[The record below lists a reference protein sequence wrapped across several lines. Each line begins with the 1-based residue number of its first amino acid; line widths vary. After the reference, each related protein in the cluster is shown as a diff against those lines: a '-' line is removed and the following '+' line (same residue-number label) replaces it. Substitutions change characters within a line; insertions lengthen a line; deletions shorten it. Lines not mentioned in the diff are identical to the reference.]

1 MKNLIIF
8 SLLML
13 FLVSCTKD
21 PIIDDTPIQDTP
33 GFSLKLDGKK
43 WTPKIYYFL
52 KHSNGVSTIFAS
64 DNVYTFSWF
73 FDSALKEKTYTMGLQ
88 ENQLIS
94 SMYKNEG
101 NELKTYDIQSG
112 KLEIQK
118 YDSDK
123 KILKAA
129 FSFTAK
135 YENET
140 VEVKDGKLYI
150 NKFK

>member
-1 MKNLIIF
+1 MKNLTIF
-8 SLLML
+8 SLLIL

-43 WTPKIYYFL
+43 WTPKTYYFL
-52 KHSNGVSTIFAS
+52 TRNGLSTIFAS
-64 DNVYTFSWF
+64 DNVYTFSWV
-73 FDSALKEKTYTMGLQ
+73 FDSDLKVKTYTLGLK

-101 NELKTYDIQSG
+101 NKLKTYDIQSG

-118 YDSDK
+118 YDADK
-123 KILKAA
+123 QILKAA

-135 YENET
+135 YGNET

-150 NKFK
+150 DKFK